1 MKKIKIRKV
10 LISLMAVPFI
20 LVSCEEDLLPGISG
34 SGDVVTR
41 TLNLDEFTGFANAI
55 AADIYV
61 QQGEEQEVIIEA
73 QENIIENI
81 ELDHVYGG
89 FWTIEFERLVRHA
102 EPIKIYITV
111 PTLDR
116 VKISGAGEIFG
127 ESSFS
132 NLSDLEL
139 VISGAGN
146 MDLDFDCVNLDVT
159 VSGAGQL
166 ELSGSANTFNALISG
181 AGGIRAFDLSTEDT
195 EFRIT
200 GAGSGRLSVSDY
212 LKATITGSGNLYY
225 RGEPAT
231 EVHITGTGKV
241 IRDQ

>member
-1 MKKIKIRKV
+1 MKKIKVRKL
-10 LISLMAVPFI
+10 LISLMVIPFI

-34 SGDVVTR
+34 RGDVVTR
-41 TLNLDEFTGFANAI
+41 TLNLDDFTGFANAI

-61 QQGEEQEVIIEA
+61 QQGDEQEVTIKA

-81 ELDHVYGG
+81 DLNHVYGG
-89 FWTIEFERLVRHA
+89 FWTIEFDRLVRRA
-102 EPIKIYITV
+102 EPVKIYITV

-146 MDLDFDCVNLDVT
+146 MDLDFDCENLDVA

-166 ELSGSANTFNALISG
+166 DLSGSANTLKAVISG
-181 AGGIRAFDLSTEDT
+181 AGGIRAFDLSTTDT
-195 EFRIT
+195 EFRIS
-200 GAGSGRLSVSDY
+200 GAGSGRLTVSDY

-225 RGEPAT
+225 RGDPET
-231 EVHITGTGKV
+231 DVHITGSGKV
-241 IRDQ
+241 MKDH